1 MNIKYILAS
10 TALIFMHNIVCAQK
24 LPNKQEVSVFAPGGI
39 KTDGKATEW
48 NNTFQAYNRATEIS
62 YTLANDADNL
72 YLVCQATEVEVIQK
86 MLNGGI
92 TLTVSATDKNST
104 LTPAKATYPII
115 PWTSVQ
121 INHLMKAPA
130 PLEDDVV
137 TAINKRI
144 NGQLKL
150 IKVSGIKEF
159 AEGTVPVYN
168 DAGIVMAQN
177 VTKDKVYTLELA
189 FPLKYIRQL
198 INNKGTF
205 NYGITVNGDDPKTTI
220 VVGGGNL
227 FGAATEQAVARGMEY
242 AMTPTYFTATY
253 TLAAKP

>member
-1 MNIKYILAS
+1 MNIKYVLAS
-10 TALIFMHNIVCAQK
+10 AALIFMHNIVCAQK
-24 LPNKQEVSVFAPGGI
+24 LPNKQEASVYAPTGI

-48 NNTFQAYNRATEIS
+48 NDTFRAYNRATEIS

-86 MLNGGI
+86 MLDGGI

-104 LTPAKATYPII
+104 LTPAKVTYPII

-121 INHLMKAPA
+121 IDYAMKTSGA
-130 PLEDDVV
+130 LEDDVV
-137 TAINKRI
+137 AMINKRI

-168 DAGIVMAQN
+168 DAGIIMAQN
-177 VTKDKVYTLELA
+177 VTKEKVYTLELA

-198 INNKGTF
+198 INDKGTF
-205 NYGITVNGDDPKTTI
+205 NYGITVNGMDPSVK
-220 VVGGGNL
+220 VVGGGSL
-227 FGAATEQAVARGMEY
+227 FGAATEQVVPRGHEY
-242 AMTPTYFTATY
+242 DMTPTYFNATY
-253 TLAAKP
+253 TLAVKP